1 MSEHRSEAS
10 RLVSRSAFG
19 LDSLAGPSAAPEIQP
34 TCRSQPPSEMVAQ

>member
-19 LDSLAGPSAAPEIQP
+19 LDSLAGPSAAPIGRAL
-34 TCRSQPPSEMVAQ
+34 RSAVQPPKVAAQ